1 MPSAEEVRATIRGL
15 VAEALDRDPAEV
27 DATRSLAADLG
38 AESIDFLDIQF
49 RVEKA
54 FGLKFTDDELWRGT
68 LDLRDP
74 RWVRDGWVTEE
85 GMTAL
90 RAVQP
95 AYPWERFAKGLAV
108 RDLPQLLTVE
118 TIARQ
123 VERRLGAMS
132 DP

>member
-1 MPSAEEVRATIRGL
+1 MPGAEQIRDTIRGL

-27 DATRSLAADLG
+27 DATRSLVTDLG

-54 FGLKFTDDELWRGT
+54 FGLKFHEDELWRGT

-74 RWVRDGWVTEE
+74 RWVRDGRVTEE
-85 GMTAL
+85 GLTAL
-90 RAVQP
+90 RAAQP
-95 AYPWERFAKGLAV
+95 AYPWDRFARGIAV

-118 TIARQ
+118 TIARE
-123 VERRLGAMS
+123 VERRLAAKSGS
-132 DP
+132 